1 MISIERLQTTFFD
14 CSLTPKD
21 LIPPPES
28 PEYTNHI
35 MAPLPGQ
42 SHAPYPRDTVAL
54 PAKLLP
60 SIPTCAQACASS
72 AVARGLVPSPCDSST
87 DATCLCSHY
96 STSGYALGEL
106 VFGCMIE
113 ECPQDIVAASGNQA
127 YHLCSSYSKQVV
139 GTHPVLTMTTS
150 FQTSTSTPSSQT
162 IQLTSV
168 PANSTVLR
176 KSAPSTIT
184 VVPTASVSS
193 PSSTSPTSPSTAP
206 TQPPKPLTTGET
218 VGISVASIA
227 IAALI
232 FGLCFF
238 CCCCVR
244 RQKKEKKNKKAGSP
258 TRKWFKTSHRL
269 DFQDQSSPTGS
280 RFPSS
285 SIIRPVASSGPIRP
299 PRSFPASP
307 NRSPRSS
314 LSSFTKSPE
323 VITQRRFRPSLRPQL
338 EWWKQTS
345 RLDIRQ
351 VPDGLKSHRASFS
364 SPGRNETRSPKLSA
378 PIANITINVKKAS
391 KHLRPDSA
399 ATRWTIFEEDSR
411 TPTHNPVLS
420 HPPKLPGPVFLSPTY
435 PPSGPSFADQ
445 YTTSPEEMAKP
456 GLMLQI
462 PRKPVRGDEASLPNG
477 ISLNIGAARNAHLS
491 MPPSSAASY
500 LPAYYTSSDSRT
512 PVAPKWS
519 PHDHERFSQPGFAPM
534 PLIPR
539 HAHSSWASATTF
551 ESVDPDETT
560 PENEVDKQLSPVSY
574 PKVPRPSNQA
584 IPRSPLTTSSHKVT
598 LAAKRRGED
607 LSLDFGR
614 GLMISNINEAPDT
627 PLRNYSL
634 RKQQRKNHQTPQM
647 ALKSPLWEPKL
658 TPSRRGDDLF
668 LSVEV
673 KGR

>member
-1 MISIERLQTTFFD
+1 
-14 CSLTPKD
+14 
-21 LIPPPES
+21 
-28 PEYTNHI
+28 
-35 MAPLPGQ
+35 MAPRFGQ
-42 SHAPYPRDTVAL
+42 YHAPYPRDTVVL
-54 PAKLLP
+54 PAKLLT
-60 SIPTCAQACASS
+60 SIPTCAQ
-72 AVARGLVPSPCDSST
+72 GLVPAECSSPT
-87 DATCLCSHY
+87 DASCLCSHY
-96 STSGYALGEL
+96 STSGFALGEIVL
-106 VFGCMIE
+106 GCMIE
-113 ECPQDIVAASGNQA
+113 HCPGEILTASRTQA
-127 YHLCSSYSKQVV
+127 YQLCSSYPKAV
-139 GTHPVLTMTTS
+139 
-150 FQTSTSTPSSQT
+150 T
-162 IQLTSV
+162 IQPTSI
-168 PANSTVLR
+168 PTNSTILATPAPGTITIVPTSRSYNQSL
-176 KSAPSTIT
+176 SSSPTGPSTT
-184 VVPTASVSS
+184 
-193 PSSTSPTSPSTAP
+193 P
-206 TQPPKPLTTGET
+206 TQSPKPLTTGET

-244 RQKKEKKNKKAGSP
+244 RRKKEKKNKKSGTP

-280 RFPSS
+280 RFPTK
-285 SIIRPVASSGPIRP
+285 SITRSATSSGPRRP

-338 EWWKQTS
+338 EWWKETS

-351 VPDGLKSHRASFS
+351 VPAGLKSHRVSIS
-364 SPGRNETRSPKLSA
+364 SPGRSETRSLKLPA
-378 PIANITINVKKAS
+378 PITNITINVKKAS

-399 ATRWTIFEEDSR
+399 ATRWTVFEEDSR
-411 TPTHNPVLS
+411 TPINNPVLPD
-420 HPPKLPGPVFLSPTY
+420 PPRFPRPVFLSPIH
-435 PPSGPSFADQ
+435 PPLGPSFADQ
-445 YTTSPEEMAKP
+445 YTTSPEEMAKS

-462 PRKPVRGDEASLPNG
+462 PRKPVRSDEASLPNG
-477 ISLNIGAARNAHLS
+477 ISLNTGAPRTDHLS

-519 PHDHERFSQPGFAPM
+519 PHDHERFSLPHFAPLPLM
-534 PLIPR
+534 PQR
-539 HAHSSWASATTF
+539 NTHSSWASATTF

-560 PENEVDKQLSPVSY
+560 PETEVDKQLSPVSY

-584 IPRSPLTTSSHKVT
+584 IPRSPLTTSSGKVT

-607 LSLDFGR
+607 LSLDLGR
-614 GLMISNINEAPDT
+614 GLMISNIGEAP
-627 PLRNYSL
+627 NYSH
-634 RKQQRKNHQTPQM
+634 RKQQRRNHQTPQM
-647 ALKSPLWEPKL
+647 ELKSPLWEPKL

>member
-1 MISIERLQTTFFD
+1 
-14 CSLTPKD
+14 
-21 LIPPPES
+21 
-28 PEYTNHI
+28 
-35 MAPLPGQ
+35 MAPRFGQ
-42 SHAPYPRDTVAL
+42 YHALYSRDTVAL

-60 SIPTCAQACASS
+60 SIPTCAQACVSS
-72 AVARGLVPSPCDSST
+72 KVAQGLVPAECNSAT
-87 DATCLCSHY
+87 DAACLCSHY
-96 STSGYALGEL
+96 DTSGFALGET
-106 VFGCMIE
+106 VIRCMIE
-113 ECPQDIVAASGNQA
+113 SCPDEVLTASKSGA
-127 YHLCSSYSKQVV
+127 YRLCAPYSGAVI
-139 GTHPVLTMTTS
+139 GTHSVLTMTAS
-150 FQTSTSTPSSQT
+150 FQSPTSTPSSQT
-162 IQLTSV
+162 MQPT
-168 PANSTVLR
+168 PMPTNSTVLTP
-176 KSAPSTIT
+176 SAPRTI
-184 VVPTASVSS
+184 VSVPTSSVSG
-193 PSSTSPTSPSTAP
+193 PSSAAQTSPST
-206 TQPPKPLTTGET
+206 TSSQSPKPLTTGET

-244 RQKKEKKNKKAGSP
+244 RRKKEKKNKKAGTP

-280 RFPSS
+280 RFPSN
-285 SIIRPVASSGPIRP
+285 SIARPAASSGPRRP

-323 VITQRRFRPSLRPQL
+323 VINQRRFRPSLRPQL
-338 EWWKQTS
+338 EWWKQSS

-351 VPDGLKSHRASFS
+351 VPDGHKSHRASIS
-364 SPGRNETRSPKLSA
+364 SPSRCETKSPRLPA
-378 PIANITINVKKAS
+378 PITNITINVKKAS

-399 ATRWTIFEEDSR
+399 ATRWTVFEEDSR
-411 TPTHNPVLS
+411 TPAHNSVLPE
-420 HPPKLPGPVFLSPTY
+420 PPKLPRHVFLSPIH
-435 PPSGPSFADQ
+435 PPSQPSFADQ
-445 YTTSPEEMAKP
+445 YTTSPEDMVKS

-462 PRKPVRGDEASLPNG
+462 PRKPVRSDKASLSNG
-477 ISLNIGAARNAHLS
+477 ISLHTETSRNEHLS

-519 PHDHERFSQPGFAPM
+519 PHDHERFSQPHFAPLPLM
-534 PLIPR
+534 PTR
-539 HAHSSWASATTF
+539 NAHFSWTSATTF

-584 IPRSPLTTSSHKVT
+584 IPRSPPLTTSSGKVT

-607 LSLDFGR
+607 LSLDLGR
-614 GLMISNINEAPDT
+614 GLMISNLNEAPDT
-627 PLRNYSL
+627 PLRDYSV
-634 RKQQRKNHQTPQM
+634 RKQERRKQQTPQM

>member
-1 MISIERLQTTFFD
+1 
-14 CSLTPKD
+14 
-21 LIPPPES
+21 
-28 PEYTNHI
+28 
-35 MAPLPGQ
+35 MAPRFGQ
-42 SHAPYPRDTVAL
+42 YHALYSRDTVAL

-60 SIPTCAQACASS
+60 SIPTCAQACVSS
-72 AVARGLVPSPCDSST
+72 KVAQGLVAAECNSAT
-87 DATCLCSHY
+87 DAACLCSHY
-96 STSGYALGEL
+96 DTSGFALGET
-106 VFGCMIE
+106 VIRCMIE
-113 ECPQDIVAASGNQA
+113 SCPDEVLTASKSGA
-127 YHLCSSYSKQVV
+127 YRLCAPYSGAVI
-139 GTHPVLTMTTS
+139 GTHSVLTMTAS
-150 FQTSTSTPSSQT
+150 FQSPTSTPSSQT
-162 IQLTSV
+162 MQPT
-168 PANSTVLR
+168 PMPTNSTVLTP
-176 KSAPSTIT
+176 SAPRTI
-184 VVPTASVSS
+184 VSVPTSSVSG
-193 PSSTSPTSPSTAP
+193 PSSAAQTSPST
-206 TQPPKPLTTGET
+206 TSSQSPKPLRTGET

-244 RQKKEKKNKKAGSP
+244 RRKKEKKNKKAGTP

-280 RFPSS
+280 RFPSN
-285 SIIRPVASSGPIRP
+285 SIARPAASSGPRRP

-323 VITQRRFRPSLRPQL
+323 VINQRRFRPSLRPQL
-338 EWWKQTS
+338 EWWKQSS

-351 VPDGLKSHRASFS
+351 VPDGHKSHRASIS
-364 SPGRNETRSPKLSA
+364 SPGPCETKSPRLPA
-378 PIANITINVKKAS
+378 PITNITINVKKAS

-399 ATRWTIFEEDSR
+399 ATRWTVFEEDSR
-411 TPTHNPVLS
+411 TPAHNPVLPE
-420 HPPKLPGPVFLSPTY
+420 PPKLPRHVFLSPIHL
-435 PPSGPSFADQ
+435 PSQPSFADQ
-445 YTTSPEEMAKP
+445 YTTSPEDMVKS

-462 PRKPVRGDEASLPNG
+462 PRKPVRSDKASLPNG
-477 ISLNIGAARNAHLS
+477 ISLHTEASRNEHLS

-519 PHDHERFSQPGFAPM
+519 PHDHERFSQPHFAPLPLM
-534 PLIPR
+534 PTR
-539 HAHSSWASATTF
+539 NAHFSWTSATTF

-584 IPRSPLTTSSHKVT
+584 IPRSPLTTSSGKVT

-607 LSLDFGR
+607 LSLDLGR

-634 RKQQRKNHQTPQM
+634 RKQQRRKQQTPQM